1 MGSFF
6 GRIIVSLPLG
16 ESSASLP
23 RKAMGLDAWWGWG
36 AGGLVA
42 WWCRL
47 DSRIIIQNEQIYKI

>member
-23 RKAMGLDAWWGWG
+23 RKAMGLDAWWGWW

-42 WWCRL
+42 GGL
-47 DSRIIIQNEQIYKI
+47 VVPLGFPNHNPK